1 MEFDNLLK
9 QACSIKSYQLNQ
21 DKKKFENSPDFIKS
35 TLYCS
40 DIVKNVRN
48 QNFHL
53 KKFAFETFRITG
65 VKLIS
70 KGAFEDALFRFE
82 KVNIK
87 INLGIYYISIYSFKS
102 SKLEKRRN
110 KR

>member
-21 DKKKFENSPDFIKS
+21 DKKKFENSPEFIKA

-40 DIVKNVRN
+40 DMVKNVRK
-48 QNFHL
+48 QIFPL
-53 KKFAFETFRITG
+53 RKIAFETFRITG

-70 KGAFEDALFRFE
+70 NGLIEDALFKFE
-82 KVNIK
+82 KVYFIK
-87 INLGIYYISIYSFKS
+87 Y
-102 SKLEKRRN
+102 
-110 KR
+110 